1 MIDDIFEFVV
11 EILLELVPS
20 VVWKILLFVIGIM
33 IIAIG
38 ATMLGES
45 PLTGGAL
52 LVVGMLLGLGSLV
65 SLLR

>member
-20 VVWKILLFVIGIM
+20 VVWKILLFVIGI
-33 IIAIG
+33 IIVAIG
-38 ATMLGES
+38 ATMLGKS
-45 PLTGGAL
+45 PLTGGAM
-52 LVVGMLLGLGSLV
+52 LVVGMLLGLSSLV